1 MDVARIEAIS
11 PQKIDWRR
19 LTAKEIIKYEQQGV
33 EVPAQYLQWAQEI
46 RNSLETTDDITYEKA
61 SYTKQ
66 VSSNNA
72 ENNITG
78 TQEFDE
84 NSAVLTSNTEGE
96 QAISDS
102 SVSSE
107 EKDQKLTAREY
118 LENLKKDGVG
128 VIKQGVIFRNLS
140 NENISQSENSVNL
153 VKADE
158 AASNSEIEALDSYM
172 QDLLA
177 QIQDVKSEIQ
187 STKSKNNG
195 LSKMSDI
202 SRLKQ
207 QLKSLGVEGQ
217 AMLAAYGGDFNMYQA
232 DINSVQG
239 IADNTIDYGSV
250 TQDLGSNIK
259 RIFYFYGLGAKIEK
273 TGSSAISAGE
283 DLDNTTT
290 QALATN
296 SENLSQVSSYKG
308 DIASQT
314 GVSANTDSN
323 SENSENSDKNKS
335 SNSKNIN
342 AKKESEKT
350 VKTSQ
355 NDGTDETAKAS
366 TNIDEILKRKIRK
379 GENINPA

>member
-33 EVPAQYLQWAQEI
+33 DVPAQYLQWAQEI

-66 VSSNNA
+66 VSGNQP

-96 QAISDS
+96 QAISDG

-107 EKDQKLTAREY
+107 EKEQKLTAREY
-118 LENLKKDGVG
+118 LQNLQQDGVN
-128 VIKQGVIFRNLS
+128 VIKQGTIFKNLS
-140 NENISQSENSVNL
+140 NDNISESEGSTNL
-153 VKADE
+153 VKANE
-158 AASNSEIEALDSYM
+158 AASNNEIEALDSYM
-172 QDLLA
+172 QDLLS
-177 QIQDVKSEIQ
+177 QIQDVKSEMQ
-187 STKSKNNG
+187 ATKGKNNG
-195 LSKMSDI
+195 MSKMSDI
-202 SRLKQ
+202 SKLKQ
-207 QLKSLGVEGQ
+207 QLKSLGAEGQ
-217 AMLAAYGGDFNMYQA
+217 AILAAYGGDFNVYQA

-239 IADNTIDYGSV
+239 IADSTIDYGSV
-250 TQDLGSNIK
+250 TEDLGSNIK
-259 RIFYFYGLGAKIEK
+259 RILYYYGLGAKIER
-273 TGSSAISAGE
+273 TGKNAISTGE
-283 DLDNTTT
+283 NLDSATT
-290 QALATN
+290 QALSTN
-296 SENLSQVSSYKG
+296 SDNLNQVASYKG
-308 DIASQT
+308 DVASQT

-323 SENSENSDKNKS
+323 AQNQDKDKPND
-335 SNSKNIN
+335 SKNMN
-342 AKKESEKT
+342 AKKESDKT

-355 NDGTDETAKAS
+355 NDGTDQTAKAS